1 MINPLWQLRF
11 GDGELLRGSE
21 AGVFAIACDFVS
33 LSKDTA
39 TLTVDPDLALAYG
52 STVEIHYAGS
62 RIFLGRVQVS
72 RLIRNGQDKRRV
84 IPLLGPWWY
93 LQRIGFR
100 QTWMLWSND
109 ALGQSP
115 ASRVILNQAAS
126 GGAMGVADQL
136 SEIVTYARSRGAPL
150 QFGAAEIDLS
160 LPYDEQR
167 DLTCEQAI
175 QRCLRF
181 TPAVCSWIDYAP
193 AIPTIYFGQGSP
205 VAPLDCIESDDT
217 SLRDDLVCPG
227 LTIEIERINTSNGAQ
242 YRTLDIQRAGDTDAV
257 EALFCTL
264 PLAGMESNA
273 TMLQADVETE
283 DIPDPLSDAQYWI
296 DRHSRLQGVA
306 PADLTFIQATRY
318 LEDGKTMVSAVD
330 AAKRPRRALT
340 PMAQMDALGLSTD
353 KELWIATVDI
363 IKRDALG
370 NIKDQEHAVI
380 LEFPVVTTDA
390 ITKTYK
396 RQIAYEGI
404 DPEPCPPDLA
414 VKLLAHWS
422 VLYAQGSAV
431 WPMALS
437 IPPPGA
443 RYGDTMSPLQSVSVD
458 SGQNSVNAVF
468 GPPRQLEIADFAT
481 RLQGFRTRRAAL
493 SFSHRTT
500 GTPGKDTLDATTTTP
515 TSGTGHAPG
524 DKRRTKISAPDGRS
538 IDLNPSAIDAG
549 KSIGVNTLT
558 IKSNGETLASMQVLS
573 TSDMSADLV
582 TASATATPGSSAAS
596 STEPCPW
603 CPRRWDGSVT
613 AGGDGD
619 GSVIAGGGGIGDT
632 PHPGVTNPSLPGVGA
647 TDVLHPSACPPCQFV
662 HT

>member
-1 MINPLWQLRF
+1 MNPLWQVRF
-11 GDGELLRGSE
+11 GEGELLRGSD

-39 TLTVDPDLALAYG
+39 TLTVHPDLELAYG
-52 STVEIHYAGS
+52 STVEIHYAGT

-72 RLIRNGQDKRRV
+72 RLIRNGQDTRRE
-84 IPLLGPWWY
+84 IPLCGPWWY

-100 QTWMLWSND
+100 QTWMLWNND
-109 ALGQSP
+109 ALGQAP
-115 ASRVILNQAAS
+115 ASRVILNQAS
-126 GGAMGVADQL
+126 TGGAMTVAAQL
-136 SEIVTYARSRGAPL
+136 AEIVTYAHTRGAPL
-150 QFGAAEIDLS
+150 QFGEADVDLT
-160 LPYDEQR
+160 LPLDEQR

-181 TPAVCSWIDYAP
+181 TPDVCSWIDYAP
-193 AIPTIYFGQGSP
+193 AIPTIYFGQGEP
-205 VAPLDCIESDDT
+205 VEPLDRIESDDT
-217 SLRDDLVCPG
+217 TLRDDLVCPG

-242 YRTLDIQRAGDTDAV
+242 YRTLETQRAGDADAV

-264 PLAGMESNA
+264 PLAGMESNV

-283 DIPDPLSDAQYWI
+283 DIPDPLSDAQYWV

-318 LEDGKTMVSAVD
+318 LEDGKTDVSAVD
-330 AAKRPRRALT
+330 MAARPRRALT
-340 PMAQMDALGLSTD
+340 PMAQMDALGLSTH

-363 IKRDALG
+363 IKRDAMG
-370 NIKDQEHAVI
+370 NIKDQEHAVT

-404 DPEPCPPDLA
+404 DPEPCPTDLA
-414 VKLLAHWS
+414 VKLLSHWS

-431 WPMALS
+431 WPMALT
-437 IPPPGA
+437 IPAPGA

-458 SGQNSVNAVF
+458 SDQNSVTAVF
-468 GPPRQLEIADFAT
+468 GPPRHLEVADFAT
-481 RLQGFRTRRAAL
+481 RLQGFRTRRAA
-493 SFSHRTT
+493 FSYSRRIT
-500 GTPGKDTLDATTTTP
+500 GEPGKDTLDATTTTP
-515 TSGTGHAPG
+515 AAGTGHAPG
-524 DKRRTKISAPDGRS
+524 DKRRTKVSAPDGRA
-538 IDLNPSAIDAG
+538 IDLNPSLIDAG
-549 KSIGVNTLT
+549 KSIGVQTLT
-558 IKSNGETLASMQVLS
+558 IKNNGTTLASMQVLA

-582 TASATATPGSSAAS
+582 TNTATATPGD
-596 STEPCPW
+596 TNFPDEPCPW

-647 TDVLHPSACPPCQFV
+647 TDVFHPSACPPCQFV
-662 HT
+662 RT